1 MVTHPDFIQI
11 PCQLLID
18 EALQPSDRVLYGYI
32 YWFEHL
38 KNEKCTASNPTLAE
52 LMKVDAGSVQNSL
65 NRLEERGYIERIFK
79 DESKR
84 VRLEIRSLIAFK
96 NVSSKNGTKRKV
108 SSNNDTVSSNND
120 THVSSNDDQNKS
132 IVKEEKLIRSTEGG
146 NLEINECISYL
157 KSKNHGMMDGTQAEN
172 RRYCWLLLQVFG
184 YGQDKDGAAKIIKAL
199 IEAAAADSFHSKN
212 ATTFKYLY
220 YNKAK
225 IINSSKV
232 TKQKVI
238 TI

>member
-38 KNEKCTASNPTLAE
+38 KNEKCTASNLTLAE

-65 NRLEERGYIERIFK
+65 NRLEARGYIERIYK
-79 DESKR
+79 DKSRR
-84 VRLEIRSLIAFK
+84 VRLEVKSLVAFK
-96 NVSSKNGTKRKV
+96 HVSSNNGTKRK
-108 SSNNDTVSSNND
+108 VSSNND

-146 NLEINECISYL
+146 NSEINECISYL

-172 RRYCWLLLQVFG
+172 RRYCWLLLG
-184 YGQDKDGAAKIIKAL
+184 GL
-199 IEAAAADSFHSKN
+199 
-212 ATTFKYLY
+212 
-220 YNKAK
+220 
-225 IINSSKV
+225 
-232 TKQKVI
+232 
-238 TI
+238 